1 MKSMKLKTKLVLMVL
16 SIVMLVMVVS
26 TIAVSFLVSKQ
37 NKENS
42 YEQLRISGDVVRHE
56 LLSIQAALL
65 ENARQ
70 IATIDKMG
78 AKIKFLYDY
87 KGQEGL
93 TMTRPTYDRMSITLF
108 NISVT
113 GNLWGTGI
121 YDNDGD
127 LLAFAGHPDEKNAFL
142 GHCTYIPQRTVRYA
156 RVAEKGKVDLSSQ
169 LTQADTLPIKSITSG
184 LTQPMSNKR
193 NLLFRQTGNHV
204 CLVASVPVM
213 AQVYDEKSEELT
225 DRQVGYVLAVQKLDN
240 SFVNR
245 ISALTGMKTN
255 VFTPDGLSVGNMGTY
270 KILQGHFDKQERAES
285 IKEQQVYLSDFRL
298 GEKGFFQGVLPLFAG
313 AQLIGTVASVLSQD
327 IMKANTFQMIKLL
340 GLVFIACI
348 LVIVP
353 IVFLFSSSLVKP
365 INRIIQGL
373 NEGADQVASAS
384 GQVASA
390 SQSLAEGSSEQAAAL
405 EETSSSLEEM
415 SSMTKQ
421 NADNAFQA
429 DNLMK
434 EANRVIGKANDSM
447 KAMAASMEDIS
458 MASGQTSKIIKTID
472 EIAFQTNLLA
482 LNAAVEAAR
491 AGEAGAG
498 FAVVADEVKNLAM
511 RSADAAKNTADL
523 IEGTVKKVADGSALV
538 NKTNEGFAVVAD
550 STGKV
555 AELVAEIDAA
565 SNEQARGIE
574 QVNTAVMDMDKVT
587 QQNAANAEESASA
600 SEEMNAQAEQM
611 KSIVGELVVLVEG
624 NGAGAKRHRSAKAKA
639 REGLKNR
646 QQPTM
651 EKRATAQSAVSHPT
665 TEISP
670 RQAIPMDDD
679 NFKDF

>member
-1 MKSMKLKTKLVLMVL
+1 MKLKAKLVLMVL
-16 SIVMLVMVVS
+16 AIVMLVMIVS

-37 NKENS
+37 NKKIS
-42 YEQLRISGDVVRHE
+42 YEQLRTSSDVIRNE
-56 LLSIQAALL
+56 LASIQGALL

-78 AKIKFLYDY
+78 TKIKFLYDY
-87 KGQEGL
+87 KDQAGL
-93 TMTRPTYDRMSITLF
+93 TMTRSTFDRMSTTLF

-113 GNLWGTGI
+113 GNLWGAGI

-127 LLAFAGHPDEKNAFL
+127 LMAFAGHPDEKNAFL

-156 RVAEKGKVDLSSQ
+156 RVTEKGKVDLSSP
-169 LTQADTLPIKSITSG
+169 LAESDTLPIKSITSR
-184 LTQPMSNKR
+184 LNQPMSNKR

-213 AQVYDEKSEELT
+213 AQVYDKKSEDLT

-245 ISALTGMKTN
+245 ISSLTGMQTN
-255 VFTPDGLSVGNMGTY
+255 VFTPDGLSVGTMGMY
-270 KILQGHFDKQERAES
+270 KTLQGHFDQQEGVENIKKQP
-285 IKEQQVYLSDFRL
+285 VYLSDLRL

-313 AQLIGTVASVLSQD
+313 PHLVGTVASLLSQD
-327 IMKANTFQMIKLL
+327 IMRANTFQMIKLL

-373 NEGADQVASAS
+373 NEGADQVVSAS
-384 GQVASA
+384 GQVSSA
-390 SQSLAEGSSEQAAAL
+390 SQSLAEGSSEQAASL

-421 NADNAFQA
+421 NADNASQA
-429 DNLMK
+429 DHLMK

-447 KAMAASMEDIS
+447 KEMAASMEDIS
-458 MASGQTSKIIKTID
+458 MASAQTSRIIKTID

-511 RSADAAKNTADL
+511 RSADAAKSTADL
-523 IEGTVKKVADGSALV
+523 IEGTVKKVANGSALV
-538 NKTNEGFAVVAD
+538 KRTSEGFTAVAD
-550 STGKV
+550 SSGKV
-555 AELVAEIDAA
+555 AELVAEIAAA

-600 SEEMNAQAEQM
+600 AEEMNAQAEQV
-611 KSIVGELVVLVEG
+611 KNFVGELVALVGGNSSYKTKAPKVLESKRRLPVIGKRPAATNEG
-624 NGAGAKRHRSAKAKA
+624 IYKGEA
-639 REGLKNR
+639 
-646 QQPTM
+646 
-651 EKRATAQSAVSHPT
+651 
-665 TEISP
+665 ISP
-670 RQAIPMDDD
+670 QQAIPMEEGD
-679 NFKDF
+679 FKDF